1 MSENNNTN
9 NKKSRLNKVLM
20 IAGIIF
26 VVTVI
31 ATLFIILNKG
41 NIFGFRL
48 VAISED
54 IEETHTIQLVTSND
68 YLFTDEETE
77 LYVTIDGEDVT
88 EGYEIIVSDEEVVSV
103 EDNKITALAV
113 GTVTITAVSTEYEIQ
128 NKITISVVEPITK
141 LTIESEYTKIEI
153 GEQTQISYTYQPV
166 ESSVDIEY
174 ASTDEEIATI
184 DENGV
189 VTGLSEGSVTII
201 ATDSIT
207 GKSASCSI
215 TVDD

>member
-1 MSENNNTN
+1 MSENNNVN
-9 NKKSRLNKVLM
+9 NKKSVLNRVLT

-26 VVTVI
+26 VITIMV
-31 ATLFIILNKG
+31 TLFIILNKG

-48 VAISED
+48 VAVSED
-54 IEETHTIQLVTSND
+54 IEETHTIQLVASSD
-68 YLFTDEETE
+68 YLFTDEEAE

-88 EGYEIIVSDEEVVSV
+88 AGYEIIVSDEEIVSV
-103 EDNKITALAV
+103 EENKIMALET
-113 GTVTITAVSTEYEIQ
+113 GTVTITAISTEYEIQ
-128 NKITISVVEPITK
+128 SEITISIVEPITK
-141 LTIESEYTKIEI
+141 LTIESEYTKIDV
-153 GEQTQISYTYQPV
+153 GEQTQISYTYQPT
-166 ESSVDIEY
+166 EANIDIEY

-184 DENGV
+184 DENGII
-189 VTGLSEGSVTII
+189 TGISEGSVTII